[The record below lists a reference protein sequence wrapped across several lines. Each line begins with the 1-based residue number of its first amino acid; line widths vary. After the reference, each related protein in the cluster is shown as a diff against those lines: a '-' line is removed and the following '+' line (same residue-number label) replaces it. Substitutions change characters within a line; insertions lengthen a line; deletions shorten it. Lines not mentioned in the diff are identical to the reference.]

1 MGDRE
6 SGVAWTA
13 HPHCW
18 CQVDIDVLALILQA
32 SSEMLSRQPTHV
44 EKHADVAAEYEAY
57 LQEKERKSKSSSSS
71 SKTNAQQTAP
81 AFESMAA
88 RREAR
93 RQDLGGGDVECL
105 LLLLLPSLLSSC
117 HSISPWRG
125 VHVST
130 LSSNVARSSVGL
142 TAFIVRS

>member
-57 LQEKERKSKSSSSS
+57 LQEKER
-71 SKTNAQQTAP
+71 KTNAQQTAP